1 MKVLD
6 LKCAHQHVF
15 EGWFASEDNFQ
26 SQLAR
31 GLVECPM
38 CGDVSISKQL
48 SAPRL
53 NLGATPP
60 LKMPPSSASSASAAG
75 GQGVPSSTELVPVQA
90 APTEISPHDRQ
101 ALQDMQGDWLKMVR
115 QVMANTEDVGSHFAE
130 VARQMHYGEADE
142 RSIRGQTSREEAVA
156 LLEEGIS
163 VMPLPMPAAL
173 KETLQ
178 SAPEDESRAP
188 AGIAER
194 ARLLQHAFLRCRW
207 PSSGRSSAQVVN
219 CSSASR
225 A

>member
-6 LKCAHQHVF
+6 LKCSHQHVF
-15 EGWFASEDNFQ
+15 EGWFASEDDFQ

-38 CGDVSISKQL
+38 CSDVSISKQL

-53 NLGATPP
+53 NFGAAAKPSVSSEQVTPT
-60 LKMPPSSASSASAAG
+60 
-75 GQGVPSSTELVPVQA
+75 STALVTTQ
-90 APTEISPHDRQ
+90 TESPDISPQDRK
-101 ALQDMQGDWLKMVR
+101 ALQDMQGDWMKMVR

-130 VARQMHYGEADE
+130 VARQMHYGETDE

-163 VMPLPMPAAL
+163 VVPLPMPASL

-178 SAPEDESRAP
+178 
-188 AGIAER
+188 
-194 ARLLQHAFLRCRW
+194 
-207 PSSGRSSAQVVN
+207 
-219 CSSASR
+219 
-225 A
+225 

>member
-15 EGWFASEDNFQ
+15 EGWFASEDDFQ

-31 GLVECPM
+31 GLVACPM
-38 CGDVSISKQL
+38 CADVSISKQL

-53 NLGATPP
+53 NLGAAPP
-60 LKMPPSSASSASAAG
+60 LKTLPSPSAPSASAAG
-75 GQGVPSSTELVPVQA
+75 GQGTPASTELVPAQA
-90 APTEISPHDRQ
+90 PPADVSPEDRQ
-101 ALQDMQGDWLKMVR
+101 ALQAMQGDWLKMVR

-130 VARQMHYGEADE
+130 VARQMHYGETDE

-163 VMPLPMPAAL
+163 VMPLPMPASL

-178 SAPEDESRAP
+178 
-188 AGIAER
+188 
-194 ARLLQHAFLRCRW
+194 
-207 PSSGRSSAQVVN
+207 
-219 CSSASR
+219 
-225 A
+225 

>member
-15 EGWFASEDNFQ
+15 EGWFASEDDFQ

-31 GLVECPM
+31 GLVECPL
-38 CGDVSISKQL
+38 CADVNISKQL

-53 NLGATPP
+53 NLGAAPP
-60 LKMPPSSASSASAAG
+60 NALPSPAS
-75 GQGVPSSTELVPVQA
+75 PSSTELVPASA
-90 APTEISPHDRQ
+90 APTDGSPQDRQ

-156 LLEEGIS
+156 LLEEGIT

-178 SAPEDESRAP
+178 
-188 AGIAER
+188 
-194 ARLLQHAFLRCRW
+194 
-207 PSSGRSSAQVVN
+207 
-219 CSSASR
+219 
-225 A
+225 